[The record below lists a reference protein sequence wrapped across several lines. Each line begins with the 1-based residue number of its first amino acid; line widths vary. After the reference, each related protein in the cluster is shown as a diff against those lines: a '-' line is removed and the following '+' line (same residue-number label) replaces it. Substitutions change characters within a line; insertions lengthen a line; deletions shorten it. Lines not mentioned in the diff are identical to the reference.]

1 MFSLSG
7 SSVVFVFIFHFKFPA
22 SVNKVH
28 TPPLTHRSPNT
39 QAMPAYTNDLY
50 QFKKRKFQI
59 YLSVSIY
66 KNAYLLM
73 CLKRVLCGLIMC
85 EYISLH
91 SAEFNHTKQKLYLYA
106 GLEHPVKNS
115 THFYPHSNRKDLTNR

>member
-91 SAEFNHTKQKLYLYA
+91 SAEFNAYKTKNCIYTQVLNIQSRAVHIFIHIQTQK
-106 GLEHPVKNS
+106 GFN
-115 THFYPHSNRKDLTNR
+115 